1 LIRFDGRKRQKE
13 REREREREREKGR
26 RALRRERV
34 RLGHRRNFKSSAC
47 YDPLSQRELFKA
59 ESDAVRCLRLQGYFS
74 FAISAR
80 RIITAAAVLRIDFH
94 GQVIY
99 GNRNNSGGKYTRTY
113 THARRN
119 LRSAVTDFVP

>member
-1 LIRFDGRKRQKE
+1 LDTGGISKVPPVTTHF
-13 REREREREREKGR
+13 
-26 RALRRERV
+26 
-34 RLGHRRNFKSSAC
+34 
-47 YDPLSQRELFKA
+47 LSGELFKA
-59 ESDAVRCLRLQGYFS
+59 ESDAERGARCLRLEGYFS

-99 GNRNNSGGKYTRTY
+99 GNRNNSAAKYTRTY